1 MVPTVHLIKIHR
13 VLCLCNKMTCC
24 IHVFTA
30 DTPLP
35 EARTTE
41 VPVVTE
47 QLAALSTDADDVII
61 VVMPILV
68 VITLCVASLWLLCW
82 GLLLMQ
88 RLLVQACAR
97 HGAGQQNKRKTPGY
111 PGSYEFYLISKPYHR
126 LP

>member
-1 MVPTVHLIKIHR
+1 
-13 VLCLCNKMTCC
+13 MTCC
-24 IHVFTA
+24 IHVFTT
-30 DTPLP
+30 DTPVP

-82 GLLLMQ
+82 RRRRRRSARVEDDSAADVTPSVTSVAGSGDDNTSTAPLVDVTSASSLL
-88 RLLVQACAR
+88 
-97 HGAGQQNKRKTPGY
+97 AGNHV
-111 PGSYEFYLISKPYHR
+111 I
-126 LP
+126 